1 MRRASRGAR
10 ARDTR
15 DTPQWEVPIDQI
27 STPRRVEAPIY
38 TRARPQRP
46 RLFSPATP
54 WNTPFPGR
62 PNTHLARGWEVR
74 TPTGAVRTR
83 CSAYLR
89 QIRRRIRELSVQLA
103 KVVGASASVC
113 ACDPVALP
121 RRGSDLLLE
130 LRRERK
136 FSSEW
141 VLPDVWVRRTF
152 VRVFSPDDLCD
163 VFARVCKP
171 TKSTRALDFGG
182 DEIFARD
189 VPFCMGI

>member
-1 MRRASRGAR
+1 M
-10 ARDTR
+10 
-15 DTPQWEVPIDQI
+15 
-27 STPRRVEAPIY
+27 
-38 TRARPQRP
+38 RARPQRP

-54 WNTPFPGR
+54 WNTPFPAVQTPIPAG
-62 PNTHLARGWEVR
+62 GWEVR

-136 FSSEW
+136 FSSNGCYPTKGRPILYGYLVRMICVTFSPRFANPRNQPAPWISGVTRFSPGMSHFVWVFSYDMGTDGAVDPILPTQGIRVKKKEHPSVT
-141 VLPDVWVRRTF
+141 VLPYIV
-152 VRVFSPDDLCD
+152 
-163 VFARVCKP
+163 
-171 TKSTRALDFGG
+171 
-182 DEIFARD
+182 
-189 VPFCMGI
+189 

>member
-1 MRRASRGAR
+1 MRAIPAIHRDEKDKLIRLVLPVASK
-10 ARDTR
+10 
-15 DTPQWEVPIDQI
+15 
-27 STPRRVEAPIY
+27 RRY
-38 TRARPQRP
+38 TRARAPSGRGSSRRP
-46 RLFSPATP
+46 PRGTP
-54 WNTPFPGR
+54 PFRPVKTPISAG
-62 PNTHLARGWEVR
+62 GWEVR

-136 FSSEW
+136 FSSNGCY
-141 VLPDVWVRRTF
+141 PTKGTSHFVW
-152 VRVFSPDDLCD
+152 VFSPDDLCD
-163 VFARVCKP
+163 VFATVRKP

-182 DEIFARD
+182 HEIFARD